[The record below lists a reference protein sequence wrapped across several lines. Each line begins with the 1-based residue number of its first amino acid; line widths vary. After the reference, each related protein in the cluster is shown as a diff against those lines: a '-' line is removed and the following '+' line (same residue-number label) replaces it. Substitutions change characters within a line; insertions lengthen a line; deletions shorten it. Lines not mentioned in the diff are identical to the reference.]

1 VAAPATEHPWHPLTD
16 AAFLRAA
23 LASALRAAGI
33 TVAAVALSVAI
44 NINAVPR
51 ELQLPFAIVY
61 ILVWIA
67 FYAFYIRHKLRQ
79 VQRSPFP
86 TLLAW
91 ETLLVGIVIF
101 ITIFANAYYL
111 MSQAD
116 GGAFTQELD
125 LFTSYYFTVT
135 VLGTVGFG
143 DITPVTVPARSVAMI
158 QMVIDIGF
166 VAVTVRLLTREVR
179 ISGAKRSSDTSPS

>member
-1 VAAPATEHPWHPLTD
+1 MISPEWCRIMAAYNSEMNRRLYAAADGLD
-16 AAFLRAA
+16 ASTR
-23 LASALRAAGI
+23 
-33 TVAAVALSVAI
+33 
-44 NINAVPR
+44 
-51 ELQLPFAIVY
+51 
-61 ILVWIA
+61 
-67 FYAFYIRHKLRQ
+67 
-79 VQRSPFP
+79 
-86 TLLAW
+86 
-91 ETLLVGIVIF
+91 
-101 ITIFANAYYL
+101 
-111 MSQAD
+111 QAD